1 MSTKTFL
8 PLLVRSRVPATAR
21 LEKDRARQEINKK
34 KSFMALSVQP
44 IYV

>member
-1 MSTKTFL
+1 MSTKTYL

-21 LEKDRARQEINKK
+21 LETDRARQEINKK
-34 KSFMALSVQP
+34 KVFMALSVQP

>member
-21 LEKDRARQEINKK
+21 LETDRARQEINKK
-34 KSFMALSVQP
+34 KFFMALSVQP